1 MICSFLK
8 CFVFLFI
15 WKERALFLSLLS
27 LQYHKH
33 KWYSRGRTEDIRLK
47 FTWNLL
53 STYFMLET
61 CMHDLI
67 FIFIKYVELGGCCYL
82 SLDSLET
89 EFRELTCWGH
99 VGKKWKRQDWKAEF
113 LILQI
118 LLCSLHHRGALS
130 MNIYLIEARV
140 YMELVLFLYF
150 GLRFKVERFVR

>member
-1 MICSFLK
+1 
-8 CFVFLFI
+8 
-15 WKERALFLSLLS
+15 
-27 LQYHKH
+27 
-33 KWYSRGRTEDIRLK
+33 
-47 FTWNLL
+47 
-53 STYFMLET
+53 MLET

-67 FIFIKYVELGGCCYL
+67 FIFIKYIELGGCCYL

-89 EFRELTCWGH
+89 EFSNSVLVLRGP
-99 VGKKWKRQDWKAEF
+99 